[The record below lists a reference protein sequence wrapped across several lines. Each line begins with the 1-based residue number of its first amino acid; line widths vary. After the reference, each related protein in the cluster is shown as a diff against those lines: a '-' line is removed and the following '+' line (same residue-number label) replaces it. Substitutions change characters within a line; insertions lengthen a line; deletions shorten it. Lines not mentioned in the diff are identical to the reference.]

1 MSYSAY
7 MTASRDY
14 DLSLFETSGTAAKK
28 SAPKKVKKRQFA
40 DNIVELPDVTADG
53 SQRRKHNVAALVFGF
68 VLASIIVVIVGVIIH
83 GQVQLAELNQKI
95 TAANIELENSRS
107 DYIQIQAR
115 VDASLSTATVEEYAR
130 TQLGMSKATNQQKQ
144 YISLADSDK
153 AEIFAEDEG
162 TVFDEMGDYLGSMLS

>member
-14 DLSLFETSGTAAKK
+14 DLGLFETSGTAAKK
-28 SAPKKVKKRQFA
+28 STPKKAKKRQVTN
-40 DNIVELPDVTADG
+40 NIVELPDVTPEAG
-53 SQRRKHNVAALVFGF
+53 QRRKHNVVSLVFGF
-68 VLASIIVVIVGVIIH
+68 VIASIIVVVVGMMIH
-83 GQVQLAELNQKI
+83 GRVQLAELNQEIALAK
-95 TAANIELENSRS
+95 AQLENSRS
-107 DYIQIQAR
+107 EYVQLQAK

-162 TVFDEMGDYLGSMLS
+162 TVFDEMGEYLGSMLS